1 MQLRLT
7 FLPLLVALACGTPD
21 DGTATAATTAPSS
34 TSAATADTTADTGAG
49 TTAASTTDAPT
60 SSGGQTAT
68 SDATTGDHGH
78 TTITTVPETTTNA
91 SVTSGDDTSTGDG
104 STGDTS
110 TGGGVD
116 FERFR
121 LGRAAGP
128 CPPMADCDGFIELL
142 ADGLLRVEPFGEV
155 GNPVTEVQIDQAD
168 LDAAVPVFIA
178 PALLAL
184 LDGPDPA
191 CDPPTDI
198 FEDMLSAV
206 AGGEHQATTT
216 FCMQPPIAAA
226 RDMADTLQM
235 KYAP

>member
-21 DGTATAATTAPSS
+21 DGTATADTTAPSS

-68 SDATTGDHGH
+68 GDAATGDHGH
-78 TTITTVPETTTNA
+78 TTLTTVPETTTNA
-91 SVTSGDDTSTGDG
+91 SVTTGDDTSTGDG

-110 TGGGVD
+110 TGGVD

-168 LDAAVPVFIA
+168 LDAAVPVFTA

-206 AGGEHQATTT
+206 AGDEHQATTT